1 MACPQLNSWRPG
13 GEQDT
18 EERSLAS
25 HREGDREWRKKRE
38 GGGKDRESER
48 GEHWFYFSLT
58 LKSPVKVSSSPSV
71 TYTCMQLARWTHA
84 RCILQH
90 VRWSLLWAFNW
101 WRTKSPQWRQAR
113 ERITGERERETD
125 QHNTG
130 KIRVSL
136 MTQSTATL
144 PISSAHSYYHYF
156 FPTYPTLW
164 IILSLCM
171 NESCMRFKC
180 VRWVFPNQSP
190 QLTHMLLWAAGIKS
204 LN

>member
-1 MACPQLNSWRPG
+1 MESRTQRRGAWPATEKETESG
-13 GEQDT
+13 G
-18 EERSLAS
+18 
-25 HREGDREWRKKRE
+25 KRE
-38 GGGKDRESER
+38 RWGGRIER

-90 VRWSLLWAFNW
+90 VRWSLLLAFNW

-113 ERITGERERETD
+113 ERITGERETD

-136 MTQSTATL
+136 MTQSTAPL

>member
-1 MACPQLNSWRPG
+1 MESRTQRRGAWPATEKETESG
-13 GEQDT
+13 G
-18 EERSLAS
+18 
-25 HREGDREWRKKRE
+25 KRE
-38 GGGKDRESER
+38 RWGGRIER

-90 VRWSLLWAFNW
+90 VRWSLLLAFNW

-113 ERITGERERETD
+113 ERITGERETD

-136 MTQSTATL
+136 MTQSTAPL
-144 PISSAHSYYHYF
+144 P
-156 FPTYPTLW
+156 FPLPTLTTTTFSPHTLHFG
-164 IILSLCM
+164 LSSHFAWM
-171 NESCMRFKC
+171 NRACDSS
-180 VRWVFPNQSP
+180 V
-190 QLTHMLLWAAGIKS
+190 
-204 LN
+204 